1 MQALEPYLGCW
12 THFYVGTNG
21 PVTWIFGVCALTLGD
36 FERAVGF
43 LEDALRKLTAH
54 GYEGL
59 IPRLQLDLAETL
71 LSRRAPGD
79 PARAA
84 RLLDEV
90 RAAAVRVEAPGLAD
104 QADRVDLNRHGG
116 GPPN

>member
-1 MQALEPYLGCW
+1 
-12 THFYVGTNG
+12 
-21 PVTWIFGVCALTLGD
+21 
-36 FERAVGF
+36 
-43 LEDALRKLTAH
+43 LTAH

-79 PARAA
+79 HARAA

-90 RAAAVRVEAPGLAD
+90 RAPAARVEAQGLAD
-104 QADRVDLNRHGG
+104 QADRVDLNRHRG
-116 GPPN
+116 GPPTDQTEPRSREPYGGAAGHQER